1 MADFRTNQ
9 TGGDNMSKKEKG
21 FDRREFLKG
30 TAAVA
35 GATAVGTLAPF
46 GTALAQAGKIKVGL
60 MLPYTGTF
68 AALGVAITNGFK
80 LAVEERGGK
89 LGGRE
94 IEYVVVDDESNPA
107 KAPENANKLVQR
119 DKVDV
124 VIGTV
129 HSGVA
134 MGMAKVLKESGTLW
148 INPNAGAG
156 AVTGPL
162 CAPNIFRTSFSNWQT
177 TYALGKV
184 LKAKGHKNAVFIT
197 WKYAAGEEMMQGFK
211 EGFEKEGGKLIKEL
225 YTPFPQ
231 VEFQALLTEIAS
243 IKPDA
248 VVAFFA
254 GGGAAKFLKDYQ
266 AAGLKGKIPL
276 YGSGF
281 LTDGVLEAVGDAG
294 EGVETTLHYADSLN
308 TKKDNAFRLAYAKTY
323 KLQPDVY
330 AVQGYDAGQLLA
342 AGLDAV
348 KGNIGNKPA
357 MIKAMEGAKIDSP
370 RGTWTLSKAHN
381 PVQDMYL
388 RKVVGKQNLVQG
400 VAWKALADP
409 ARGCKA

>member
-1 MADFRTNQ
+1 
-9 TGGDNMSKKEKG
+9 MSNNEKG

-46 GTALAQAGKIKVGL
+46 GLAQAQSGKIKIGL

-94 IEYVVVDDESNPA
+94 IEYIVVDDESNPA

-124 VIGTV
+124 AIGTV

-348 KGNIGNKPA
+348 KGDVSNKAA
-357 MIKAMEGAKIDSP
+357 MIKAMESAKIDSP
-370 RGTWTLSKAHN
+370 RGVWTLSKAHN

>member
-1 MADFRTNQ
+1 MNEF
-9 TGGDNMSKKEKG
+9 EKHG

-35 GATAVGTLAPF
+35 GATALGTLAPI
-46 GTALAQAGKIKVGL
+46 GLARAQGAKLKVGL

-68 AALGVAITNGFK
+68 TALGVAITNGFK

-94 IEYVVVDDESNPA
+94 IEYFVVDDESNPG
-107 KAPENANKLVQR
+107 KAPENTNKLVQR

-134 MGMAKVLKESGTLW
+134 MGMAKVIRESGTLW
-148 INPNAGAG
+148 INPNAGADE
-156 AVTGPL
+156 VTGPL

-177 TYALGKV
+177 THALGKV
-184 LKAKGHKNAVFIT
+184 LKARGHKNAVFIT
-197 WKYAAGEEMMQGFK
+197 WKYAAGEQMMAGFK

-248 VVAFFA
+248 VVSFFA
-254 GGGAAKFLKDYQ
+254 GGGAAKFLKDYA

-281 LTDGVLEAVGDAG
+281 LTDGVLEAVGDAA
-294 EGVETTLHYADSLN
+294 EGVETTLHYADGLN

-348 KGNIGNKPA
+348 KGNVSQKAA
-357 MIKAMEGAKIDSP
+357 MIKAMESAKIDSP
-370 RGTWTLSKAHN
+370 RGVWTLSKAHN